1 MKKATL
7 TRVLTLT
14 SVSVILFSAVLASA
28 TSLKITSFNIEWF
41 GNKYDNPRSEQRQE
55 KDPVQIQT
63 RKEEVKKFLNYYGH
77 PDVYAFQEI
86 VDVRSLQDVLPAG
99 WSCMTYDIANELHQH
114 VVLCASPK
122 YRFLRVPYDSDDII
136 DAVATDREWSRPA
149 LRVDL
154 ADQKGRRLL
163 RIVSVHLK
171 AMPMETKERLR
182 QSLEIAND
190 LKSNLDLPSVV
201 VGDFNSFTVDQSK
214 QAANDVDLILQKLQQ
229 ADPGF
234 QRAEHVLPYT
244 YRRARNRAQFDHFYY
259 SSGVELVGSPRV
271 FEVCSKDLKGN
282 NPYYDIQFFNQWISD
297 HCPAEFQIKL
307 TR

>member
-7 TRVLTLT
+7 TQVLRVTAIT
-14 SVSVILFSAVLASA
+14 SILFSALMASA
-28 TSLKITSFNIEWF
+28 TTLKITSFNIEWF
-41 GNKYDNPRSEQRQE
+41 GNKYDKPRSEQRQE
-55 KDPVQIQT
+55 KDPAQVQN

-86 VDVRSLQDVLPAG
+86 VDVGSLQEVLPAG
-99 WSCMTYDIANELHQH
+99 WSCMSYDIANELHQH
-114 VVLCASPK
+114 VVLCASPS

-136 DAVATDREWSRPA
+136 DGVATDREWSRPA

-182 QSLEIAND
+182 QSMEIAND
-190 LKSNLDLPSVV
+190 LKSNKDLPSVV
-201 VGDFNSFTVDQSK
+201 LGDFNSFSVDQSK
-214 QAANDVDLILQKLQQ
+214 QAANDVDLILQKFQQ

-244 YRRARNRAQFDHFYY
+244 YRTARHRSQFDHLYY
-259 SSGVELVGSPRV
+259 SSGVQLLGAPRV
-271 FEVCSKDLKGN
+271 FEVCSKDIKGK
-282 NPYYDIQFFNQWISD
+282 NPYYDINFYNQWVSD
-297 HCPAEFQIKL
+297 HCPAEFQIRL